1 MTDGHL
7 DAKVDPR
14 PYDVPTY
21 FGVSISYICVVFV
34 GFCMLLYLKK
44 EKKSDFQVNL
54 MYWVCGT
61 FLCT

>member
-21 FGVSISYICVVFV
+21 LGVSISYIWVVFV
-34 GFCMLLYLKK
+34 GFCMLLYL
-44 EKKSDFQVNL
+44 EKKKNQIFK
-54 MYWVCGT
+54 
-61 FLCT
+61 